1 MTLARAACR
10 IKSMRNRLSRLVTV
24 VVLAGFCAAVTG
36 CYERVIRA
44 EGIGAKRVDTYEPNS
59 KGEPDLLDDLMW
71 GKKPPK
77 K

>member
-1 MTLARAACR
+1 
-10 IKSMRNRLSRLVTV
+10 MRNRLPRLVTV
-24 VVLAGFCAAVTG
+24 LVLVGLGAAATG

-44 EGIGAKRVDTYEPNS
+44 EGIGANRVDTYEPNS

-71 GKKPPK
+71 GKQPGK